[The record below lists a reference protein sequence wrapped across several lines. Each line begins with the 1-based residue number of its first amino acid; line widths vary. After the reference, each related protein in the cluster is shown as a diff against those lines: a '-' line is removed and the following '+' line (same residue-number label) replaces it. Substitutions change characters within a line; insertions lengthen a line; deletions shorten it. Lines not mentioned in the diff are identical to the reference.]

1 MDKIVV
7 IGSSGTGK
15 TTLTNRLAEKFNAR
29 AIDLDDLYW
38 RPGWQPAPVDE
49 FRDAVR
55 RAIDAPRWVAAGN
68 YTAIRDITWNQ
79 ADTLVWLD
87 YSLTRTFNQLAQRSL
102 RRIWDKAPICNGN
115 TETLAK
121 AFSTD
126 GIVFWLLATYHKRKR
141 ENEEIFSHPERY
153 PNIRHFVRLKNPGET
168 QAFLAAALPG

>member
-1 MDKIVV
+1 MEKIVV

-29 AIDLDDLYW
+29 AIDLDDHYW

-49 FRDAVR
+49 FRDTVR
-55 RAIDAPRWVAAGN
+55 RAIDTPRWVAAGN
-68 YTAIRDITWNQ
+68 YPAVRDITWAQ

-87 YSLTRTFNQLAQRSL
+87 YSLARTFNQLAQRSV

-115 TETLAK
+115 TETFGK
-121 AFSTD
+121 VFSTD
-126 GIVFWLLATYHKRKR
+126 GILYWLLATYHKRKR
-141 ENEEIFSHPERY
+141 ENEDIFAHPERY
-153 PNIRHFVRLKNPGET
+153 PHIRNFVRLKSPAET